1 MAIKLPMKCKEC
13 IHVGD
18 YTSGCYRRNP
28 HYCCELVWQLLRED
42 YKVDPDTID
51 ENCPLKNVDLLKGIE
66 SLADSTGIQMEGFV
80 RE

>member
-13 IHVGD
+13 AHVGD
-18 YTSGCYRRNP
+18 YSGFPFTRNP
-28 HYCCELVWQLLRED
+28 HYCCELIWQLLHED
-42 YKVDPDTID
+42 YRVDPDTID

-66 SLADSTGIQMEGFV
+66 SLADSIGVQMEGFV